1 MVKLVY
7 IPLVGRG
14 WLVVVN
20 LVYIL
25 LVGSGLL
32 VVVKLVY
39 IPLVDSGWLVVV
51 KLVYIPSVGGWLE
64 QAHCDGVASVVVV
77 AGDMDEA
84 VEAAV
89 LTDEVAVVCI
99 SDGDG
104 DSNNREIPYKMMLHY
119 RVLIIGKINQCYMQ
133 HMLYL
138 HAWVHESM
146 VLVTN
151 TALHLYA
158 IMISL
163 N

>member
-1 MVKLVY
+1 M
-7 IPLVGRG
+7 
-14 WLVVVN
+14 
-20 LVYIL
+20 
-25 LVGSGLL
+25 

-39 IPLVDSGWLVVV
+39 IPLVDSGWLV
-51 KLVYIPSVGGWLE
+51 
-64 QAHCDGVASVVVV
+64 QAHCDGVASVVAV

-138 HAWVHESM
+138 HAWVYTSLVSM

-151 TALHLYA
+151 TTLHLYT